1 MVTLLDVL
9 SPNSDSPNWTP
20 ADQSQLANLYLEQ
33 GQLYRGRKAL
43 FALEQVRTYSIERR
57 DGEYLSLQA
66 AVIALSKD
74 AAVMLLVL
82 LMAWL
87 LTRLLPAAALQ
98 QLQYWLYLMA
108 NLWLLG
114 MLLLLLGLAWR
125 RRARGPSTTTP
136 AAHYRVCAHLEL
148 GQAPRLVCALSNEA
162 DALLLQHCLQRV
174 THNLQAAHDT

>member
-1 MVTLLDVL
+1 MVSLLDVL
-9 SPNSDSPNWTP
+9 SPNSGSPDWTP
-20 ADQSQLANLYLEQ
+20 ADQSQLANLRLEQ

-43 FALEQVRTYSIERR
+43 FALEQVRAYSIERC

-66 AVIALSKD
+66 AVVALSKD

-98 QLQYWLYLMA
+98 QLQYWLSLIA

-125 RRARGPSTTTP
+125 RRAREPSTTT
-136 AAHYRVCAHLEL
+136 AVAHYRVCAHLAL
-148 GQAPRLVCALSNEA
+148 GPAPRLVCALSSEA
-162 DALLLQHCLQRV
+162 GALLLQHCLQRV